1 MEQTG
6 DCRSARLVAPSASQ
20 AVSTGPHPAREI
32 TDESCRGCP
41 GRTRLWPATLQKIGV
56 SSERVGHEIHEG
68 ADTGSVAQILMGQ
81 QPQIEPEI
89 FRKHGG
95 SEKVEGAVGYGA
107 RQRRKVDPGPSRGN
121 RGRD

>member
-1 MEQTG
+1 MAWLSGEDQ
-6 DCRSARLVAPSASQ
+6 
-20 AVSTGPHPAREI
+20 PA
-32 TDESCRGCP
+32 DD
-41 GRTRLWPATLQKIGV
+41 ALQQVGV
-56 SSERVGHEIHEG
+56 GGQRISHEVHEG
-68 ADTGSVAQILMGQ
+68 TNTDGVAQTLMGQ